1 MDNWRLTNVDVL
13 RDREVAMVKIQDPRV
28 SKNGSRRLWFFS
40 FIAGEEVPMET
51 HGIMY
56 WSHPIYPMV
65 NHSIGFEDQ
74 FSKDPEEHTQ
84 LVKVSNMYVCLYIY
98 VYIIYT
104 YILQYVIVSSCV
116 IEIFHSV

>member
-1 MDNWRLTNVDVL
+1 VDIL
-13 RDREVAMVKIQDPRV
+13 RDPEVAMVKIQDPRV

-51 HGIMY
+51 HGIIY

-65 NHSIGFEDQ
+65 NHSIGVEDQ

-84 LVKVSNMYVCLYIY
+84 LVEVSNMYVCLYIRIY
-98 VYIIYT
+98 YIYT